1 MSAGWWQ
8 RCVDFHIEGI
18 LKRPQRSDTR
28 GDVMKTCRF
37 VPLCR
42 LSLHVPAAAAVLV
55 AVASTLLSPAAA
67 SAQSL
72 RGSPASLDRQNQ
84 QARRHDFTYLNRR
97 QDVARFVG
105 AGLLVPLEGSSHYQL
120 TNVSFKVARPEVRL
134 FVERLSGQYYR
145 ACGSPLVVTSLTR
158 PKAYQPSNASA
169 RSVHPT
175 GMALDLRVPTEG
187 SCRRWLESTLLA
199 LEGRRVL
206 DVTLERNPAHYHVA
220 LFPGPYVAY
229 VASTTGRTKTSVI
242 ASVREPS
249 SHTVKRG
256 ETLWRIA
263 QTYDTTPAA
272 IRRANR
278 LASSTIRPGQR
289 LVIPAAGD

>member
-1 MSAGWWQ
+1 MTA
-8 RCVDFHIEGI
+8 
-18 LKRPQRSDTR
+18 
-28 GDVMKTCRF
+28 CR
-37 VPLCR
+37 R
-42 LSLHVPAAAAVLV
+42 ATLHVRCLADASTAWVVLAAAVCAF
-55 AVASTLLSPAAA
+55 AVAAPA

-72 RGSPASLDRQNQ
+72 RGSSLSLDRQNQ
-84 QARRHDFTYLNRR
+84 QAQRHDFTYLTRR

-105 AGLLVPLEGSSHYQL
+105 AGLLVPLEGSSHYRL
-120 TNVSFKVARPEVRL
+120 TDVSFKVARPEVRL
-134 FVERLSGQYYR
+134 FVERLSAQYYR
-145 ACGSPLVVTSLTR
+145 ACGAPLVVTSLTR

-187 SCRRWLESTLLA
+187 SCRRWLESTLLT
-199 LEGRRVL
+199 LEARRVL
-206 DVTLERNPAHYHVA
+206 DVTLERNPPHYHVA

-229 VASTTGRTKTSVI
+229 AASTTGRTKASVG
-242 ASVREPS
+242 ASVRDPN

-263 QTYDTTPAA
+263 QAYDTTPAA

-278 LASSTIRPGQR
+278 LSSTSIRPGQR
-289 LVIPAAGD
+289 LRIPAAGD

>member
-1 MSAGWWQ
+1 
-8 RCVDFHIEGI
+8 
-18 LKRPQRSDTR
+18 
-28 GDVMKTCRF
+28 MKLFRHALLRVLPTCRPS
-37 VPLCR
+37 VGVALTVALCAA
-42 LSLHVPAAAAVLV
+42 LPA
-55 AVASTLLSPAAA
+55 SPAVG
-67 SAQSL
+67 QSL

-84 QARRHDFTYLNRR
+84 QASSHDFTFLSRR

-105 AGLLVPLEGSSHYQL
+105 AGLLVPLEGSSHYEL

-134 FVERLSGQYYR
+134 FVERLSSQYVR

-158 PKAYQPSNASA
+158 PKALQPRNAST

-175 GMALDLRVPTEG
+175 GMALDLRIPTSA
-187 SCRRWLESTLLA
+187 SCRQWLESTLLY

-206 DVTLERNPAHYHVA
+206 DVTRERTPPHYHVA
-220 LFPGPYVAY
+220 IFPEPYVSY
-229 VASTTGRTKTSVI
+229 VASITGRPKTSVV
-242 ASVREPS
+242 ASVRGES
-249 SHTVKRG
+249 AHTVKRG

-263 QTYDTTPAA
+263 RAHDTTPTA

-289 LVIPAAGD
+289 LVIPVGGD

>member
-1 MSAGWWQ
+1 
-8 RCVDFHIEGI
+8 
-18 LKRPQRSDTR
+18 
-28 GDVMKTCRF
+28 MKTCR
-37 VPLCR
+37 VALPTR
-42 LSLHVPAAAAVLV
+42 WYAPRPVAAAALV
-55 AVASTLLSPAAA
+55 ALAGVVLAPAPA

-72 RGSPASLDRQNQ
+72 RGSSASLDRQNQ
-84 QARRHDFTYLNRR
+84 QAQRHDFTYLNRR
-97 QDVARFVG
+97 QDVARFIG

-134 FVERLSGQYYR
+134 FVERLSAQYYR

-175 GMALDLRVPTEG
+175 GMALDLRVPTQA
-187 SCRRWLESTLLA
+187 SCRRWLETTLLA

-206 DVTLERNPAHYHVA
+206 DVTLERNPPHYHVA

-229 VASTTGRTKTSVI
+229 VAATTGRAKSAVVSS
-242 ASVREPS
+242 AREPHA
-249 SHTVKRG
+249 HTVKRG

-263 QTYDTTPAA
+263 QAYDTTPAA

-278 LASSTIRPGQR
+278 LSSTNIRAGQR
-289 LVIPAAGD
+289 LVIPVSGD

>member
-1 MSAGWWQ
+1 M
-8 RCVDFHIEGI
+8 D
-18 LKRPQRSDTR
+18 
-28 GDVMKTCRF
+28 DVMNARR
-37 VPLCR
+37 R
-42 LSLHVPAAAAVLV
+42 LTAPDRPTTFLRALGAALAAAAAVL
-55 AVASTLLSPAAA
+55 TAAPA

-84 QARRHDFTYLNRR
+84 QAVRHEFTYLNRR
-97 QDVARFVG
+97 QDVARFVD

-134 FVERLSGQYYR
+134 FVERLSVQYYR
-145 ACGSPLVVTSLTR
+145 TCGSPLVVTSLTR

-175 GMALDLRVPTEG
+175 GMALDLRVPTTA
-187 SCRRWLESTLLA
+187 SCRRWLESTLLS
-199 LEGRRVL
+199 LEARRVL
-206 DVTLERNPAHYHVA
+206 DVTLERNPPHYHVA

-229 VASTTGRTKTSVI
+229 VAATTGRTKTTVI
-242 ASVREPS
+242 AAASES
-249 SHTVKRG
+249 ASHTVKRG

-278 LASSTIRPGQR
+278 LTSTSIRPGQR
-289 LVIPAAGD
+289 LLIPSSGD

>member
-1 MSAGWWQ
+1 MKLG
-8 RCVDFHIEGI
+8 R
-18 LKRPQRSDTR
+18 RSTLQLLR
-28 GDVMKTCRF
+28 H
-37 VPLCR
+37 L
-42 LSLHVPAAAAVLV
+42 PAACGALV
-55 AVASTLLSPAAA
+55 AGVCMLLAPSPAW
-67 SAQSL
+67 SQSL

-84 QARRHDFTYLNRR
+84 QAQRHDFTYLNRR

-105 AGLLVPLEGSSHYQL
+105 AGLLVPLDGSSHYQL

-134 FVERLSGQYYR
+134 FVERLSAQYYR

-175 GMALDLRVPTEG
+175 GMALDLRVPTES
-187 SCRRWLESTLLA
+187 SCRRWLESTLLS
-199 LEGRRVL
+199 LEGHKVL
-206 DVTLERNPAHYHVA
+206 DVTLERNPPHYHVA
-220 LFPGPYVAY
+220 LFPGPYVAH
-229 VASTTGRTKTSVI
+229 VASITGRTKTSVV
-242 ASVREPS
+242 ASVREPG

-263 QTYDTTPAA
+263 QAYDTTPTA

-278 LASSTIRPGQR
+278 LVSSTIRPGQR
-289 LVIPAAGD
+289 LVIPVSGD

>member
-1 MSAGWWQ
+1 MV
-8 RCVDFHIEGI
+8 C
-18 LKRPQRSDTR
+18 L
-28 GDVMKTCRF
+28 
-37 VPLCR
+37 L
-42 LSLHVPAAAAVLV
+42 PAQ
-55 AVASTLLSPAAA
+55 SA

-72 RGSPASLDRQNQ
+72 RGSRASLDRQNQ
-84 QARRHDFTYLNRR
+84 QARSHDFTYLNGR

-105 AGLLVPLEGSSHYQL
+105 AGLLVPLEGSSHYRL
-120 TNVSFKVARPEVRL
+120 KDVSFQVARPEVRL
-134 FVERLSGQYYR
+134 FVERLSAQYMR

-158 PKAYQPSNASA
+158 PKAAQPRNASA

-175 GMALDLRVPTEG
+175 GMALDLRVPVQS

-199 LEGRRVL
+199 LEARKVL
-206 DVTLERNPAHYHVA
+206 DVTRERNPPHYHVA
-220 LFPGPYVAY
+220 LFPSAYVSYVA
-229 VASTTGRTKTSVI
+229 TLTGKSKGTVI
-242 ASVREPS
+242 ASVQSPS

-263 QTYDTTPAA
+263 RTYDTTPTA

-289 LVIPAAGD
+289 LVIPAGGD

>member
-1 MSAGWWQ
+1 
-8 RCVDFHIEGI
+8 
-18 LKRPQRSDTR
+18 
-28 GDVMKTCRF
+28 MKTRRF
-37 VPLCR
+37 ARPSR
-42 LSLHVPAAAAVLV
+42 LIVGAQGAAALV
-55 AVASTLLSPAAA
+55 GLASLLLAPAPA

-72 RGSPASLDRQNQ
+72 RGSSASLDRQNQ
-84 QARRHDFTYLNRR
+84 QAQRHDFTYLSRR
-97 QDVARFVG
+97 QDVARFIG
-105 AGLLVPLEGSSHYQL
+105 AGLLVPLEGNSRYQL
-120 TNVSFKVARPEVRL
+120 TDVSFKVARPEVRL
-134 FVERLSGQYYR
+134 FVERLSAQYYR

-175 GMALDLRVPTEG
+175 GMALDLRVPTQL

-206 DVTLERNPAHYHVA
+206 DVTLERNPPHYHVA

-229 VASTTGRTKTSVI
+229 VASTTGRTKSSVV
-242 ASVREPS
+242 SSGSEPNA
-249 SHTVKRG
+249 HTVKRG

-272 IRRANR
+272 IRRANG
-278 LASSTIRPGQR
+278 LTSTSIRAGQR
-289 LVIPAAGD
+289 LVIPASGD